1 MANVNPKHEA
11 VAFLKIAAGQRGF
24 NAIDVCEEKARSD
37 SPADKGKII
46 VYAKDASSGRIVT
59 DDEGQRIEAFYRACG
74 QEGNPL
80 VT

>member
-11 VAFLKIAAGQRGF
+11 VAFLKTAAKQQGVSL
-24 NAIDVCEEKARSD
+24 IDVCEEKARSD

-46 VYAKDASSGRIVT
+46 VYAKDSSGRIVV
-59 DDEGQRIEAFYRACG
+59 DEKGRRIEAFYRACG
-74 QEGNPL
+74 EEGNPL